1 MARSGSMEIA
11 VIGGGHGC
19 YAAAA
24 EFADKGHSVR
34 LWRKNGD
41 ALKPVLDS
49 GEIKLTD
56 YQGTRDVPVSLPTTH
71 LKEAISGAELV
82 IIPLPCTSHLALSQE
97 MAPHFEDGQVVYM
110 PPATFGT
117 YIFAEALFKCGNP
130 AKVAFAET
138 GTLPYLAR
146 KQAEDHVRTSVYAT
160 RLPTGVFP
168 AVETERALDIISKAY
183 PAVEPLKD
191 ALDGA
196 LMNAGPIIHPPLIM
210 MNAGPLEHFEAWD
223 IHNEGT
229 VPSIRRVTDA
239 LDAERIHLRE
249 KLGYDGPHFP
259 LADHYDDEGDEWMYG
274 VSSHEKLTDSGDW
287 RENIDL
293 LSHRYM
299 REDSAL
305 GLSLLSSL
313 GHLTGVNLP
322 IVDGFLAIASGI
334 TGDDLKAQGRT
345 LENLRLGK
353 KSLVELQD
361 LLQTGFSE

>member
-1 MARSGSMEIA
+1 MEIA

-24 EFADKGHSVR
+24 EFADKGLAVR

-41 ALKPVLDS
+41 ALKPVLES
-49 GEIKLTD
+49 GKIKLTD
-56 YQGTRDVPVSLPTTH
+56 HQGTRDVSVRLPTTD
-71 LKEAISGAELV
+71 LKEALSGAELV
-82 IIPLPCTSHLALSQE
+82 IIPLPCTTHLALSQE
-97 MAPHFEDGQVVYM
+97 IAPHFEDGQVVYI

-117 YIFAEALFKCGNP
+117 YIFAEALAKSGNP

-168 AVETERALDIISKAY
+168 AVETERAIEIISKAY
-183 PAVEPLKD
+183 PAVHPLKD

-210 MNAGPLEHFEAWD
+210 MNAGALEHFEAWD

-229 VPSIRRVTDA
+229 QPSIRRVTDV
-239 LDAERIHLRE
+239 LDAERIRLRE
-249 KLGYDGPHFP
+249 ALGYGAPHFP
-259 LADHYDDEGDEWMYG
+259 LADHYDDDADEWMYG
-274 VSSHEKLTDSGDW
+274 DSSHEMLTDSGDW

-293 LSHRYM
+293 LTHRYM
-299 REDSAL
+299 REDTAL

-313 GHLTGVNLP
+313 GDLAGVEVP

-334 TGDDLKAQGRT
+334 TGVDLKATGRT
-345 LENLRLGK
+345 LRNLGLGD
-353 KSLVELQD
+353 KSLAELQD
-361 LLQTGFSE
+361 LLQTGFPA